1 MIGMLLTTSFNI
13 CVYLLPELFVVP
25 SVPAVSAVLSSDQ
38 SNTIEER
45 CGPAAAPP
53 VYVTLRVPP
62 LILKEGLL
70 GSSSEA
76 NIQYKTD

>member
-1 MIGMLLTTSFNI
+1 ML
-13 CVYLLPELFVVP
+13 ELFVVP

-38 SNTIEER
+38 SNTREER
-45 CGPAAAPP
+45 CCPTAAPP

-76 NIQYKTD
+76 IIQYKTQGFLSVLLCLSLMLFFS